1 MFLNL
6 ADLSKFNIELEEIK
20 GSGNYYETL
29 CAIRNRNLDK
39 KNQETTKNRNALKV
53 IHDQSNN
60 IISQIKNTVG
70 RKAKLSEAQ
79 LKIITGY
86 LLEMNKGITFEIDF
100 QVMKVLVLIDCTGSM
115 GITLQKTKNCVGAMF
130 EEARK
135 ALKEMDLSEDLVLM
149 KIAGYR
155 NYSSLEKLLLQASP
169 EWTSNPNSLTSF
181 LNDELKVQGGQGNE
195 AIEIGLQFANK
206 EIKNNKGVPLSM
218 IIVIGDAAPN
228 TVEDV
233 QMKREYA
240 TKKYA

>member
-1 MFLNL
+1 MFLSL
-6 ADLSKFNIELEEIK
+6 ADLSKFNIELDEIK

-70 RKAKLSEAQ
+70 RNAKLSEAQ
-79 LKIITGY
+79 LKLITGY

-181 LNDELKVQGGQGNE
+181 LNDELKVQGGW
-195 AIEIGLQFANK
+195 
-206 EIKNNKGVPLSM
+206 
-218 IIVIGDAAPN
+218 
-228 TVEDV
+228 
-233 QMKREYA
+233 
-240 TKKYA
+240 